1 MGAGTVVTPGE
12 VSQRLASL
20 WRLWCIL
27 CPSSCLTPAPLL
39 MPGYTPSTNICNPE
53 RSIRRIGKPALV
65 SAWTHSSWEAG
76 PRAESDLR
84 SPCNKAGRLS
94 QAGLEVEEWEESR
107 EKLTGLSECLI
118 RLLTAVYRII
128 PVLK

>member
-1 MGAGTVVTPGE
+1 M
-12 VSQRLASL
+12 
-20 WRLWCIL
+20 
-27 CPSSCLTPAPLL
+27 
-39 MPGYTPSTNICNPE
+39 
-53 RSIRRIGKPALV
+53 